1 MAKPKL
7 KKDLEE
13 KISRDEI
20 FNDVRNLVLEALNE
34 MGVNSVYYTREEID
48 DMMKSHLHG
57 DYVTKEDMIEI
68 NSNDYGG
75 LFDEVDNTESIDGG
89 GIV

>member
-13 KISRDEI
+13 KISREEI
-20 FNDVRNLVLEALNE
+20 FNDIKNIVLEVLNE

-48 DMMKSHLHG
+48 DMMKSHIHS
-57 DYVTKEDMIEI
+57 DYITREEMIEV
-68 NSNDYGG
+68 SNTDYGG
-75 LFDEVDNTESIDGG
+75 LFDEAENTDTIDGG